1 MKFGQLPV
9 GTRFDYEGVQYVKTG
24 PLVAAPEDGGAQ
36 RFLGR
41 YADVRVLVST
51 PSASR
56 ANTGSDWPSAFD
68 ALYAECI
75 AAIDALG
82 ASDPTAATRAK
93 QHLEAARQ
101 RLLSGVAGKP

>member
-51 PSASR
+51 PPAR

-68 ALYAECI
+68 ALYAECV
-75 AAIDALG
+75 AAIDALS

>member
-51 PSASR
+51 PSASH

-82 ASDPTAATRAK
+82 VSDPTAATRAK
-93 QHLEAARQ
+93 QQLEAARQ

>member
-41 YADVRVLVST
+41 YADVRVLVSA
-51 PSASR
+51 PPAGVN
-56 ANTGSDWPSAFD
+56 AGGDWPSAFD

-82 ASDPTAATRAK
+82 AGDPTAVARAK
-93 QHLEAARQ
+93 QQLEAARQ
-101 RLLSGVAGKP
+101 RLVSGVAGKP